1 MLIPNVGQII
11 LIIIIMKMAD
21 EKMAD
26 EAAHRCVFTERTD
39 TSVAAIKKSA
49 GSRGQAHFAD
59 APSLSLLIHLLK
71 AEGRCR
77 VRTAHEEVDRAE
89 GHQHLAVGES
99 SVILMTLSLHP
110 Y

>member
-59 APSLSLLIHLLK
+59 APSPSLLIHLLK
-71 AEGRCR
+71 AEGRCSR
-77 VRTAHEEVDRAE
+77 MTVSSGATSHRTASHALRLPAAGSARV
-89 GHQHLAVGES
+89 
-99 SVILMTLSLHP
+99 
-110 Y
+110 